1 MKISNQLTGTV
12 NLKQNVEDMSKIS
25 VFKQNDIRQTQKDWK
40 RVSIIDF
47 NSFELKKVRNRTIED
62 YEDIEKATRRLPN
75 DIVKEIEQAQL
86 NKFKMTLNRIFNR
99 NK

>member
-1 MKISNQLTGTV
+1 
-12 NLKQNVEDMSKIS
+12 MSLSKRNEI
-25 VFKQNDIRQTQKDWK
+25 KQTQKDWK

-62 YEDIEKATRRLPN
+62 YEEIEKATQRLPN
-75 DIVKEIEQAQL
+75 DIVREIEQAQL

>member
-1 MKISNQLTGTV
+1 M
-12 NLKQNVEDMSKIS
+12 
-25 VFKQNDIRQTQKDWK
+25 
-40 RVSIIDF
+40 SIIDF